1 MKNKIDILLILIVS
15 VICGVSCIQ
24 KTTYDHEVV
33 ILGEGTGA
41 VSAAI
46 QSARSGAS
54 TLLINPLPWLGGM
67 TTSAGV
73 SAIDGNNMMP
83 AGLWGE
89 WRQLIHDHYGGPDS
103 VATGWVSNT
112 LYEPHIGE
120 KYWRQLVEAEENLIV
135 WDTTNW
141 ENIKQHNEYWEIN
154 LPDGRLINTKIIIDG
169 TDLGDAAAAVG
180 VNYKVGMD
188 ARNESSEGMAPAQ
201 ANDIIQDLTYAAIL
215 KDYGKNSVR
224 TIPQPANYTPNEF
237 HCACQK
243 DCDDPDVHSCE
254 TMLTYAKLPNGKY
267 MINWPINGNDYY
279 TNVVSVSKDQRVI
292 EYENAKQKT
301 LRFIYYIQTELGYE
315 HLGLADDEFPT
326 NDLLPLMPYH
336 REGRRIVGEVQTT
349 INHILD
355 PYATNQYRTGIAVG
369 DYPIDHHHYE
379 RTDAPKI
386 EFPPVPSFNIP
397 LGSLVPAKVDNL
409 IMADKA
415 ISVSNIANGSTRLQP
430 VIIQIGQ
437 AAGLLAA
444 KSIEYRQKPRE
455 VSIRSIQA
463 EILSAGG
470 YLMPYYDVKRS
481 EQEFKAIQKIGAC
494 GILRGEGRPYKW
506 ANQTWFYPDSIVD
519 SRALAAT
526 LKKFEPSLGDFKF
539 KDISLRNE
547 EFKILLEA
555 WASIYRLDIKG
566 QLSTQLKGNGFISRR
581 EFAKIVNELIDPF
594 SNKEID
600 MNGNFSQD

>member
-1 MKNKIDILLILIVS
+1 VS

>member
-1 MKNKIDILLILIVS
+1 LKNKIDILLILIVS